1 MRLVSGFV
9 EQTLTECITAG
20 FLGSNATGRLAP
32 KTEENRGCGYEREGG
47 KLGWGYERLRAV
59 GRGVILEVVAN
70 PSSGRIATGPHRT
83 GVKMKTL
90 SRISTFR
97 IATIVCFVAG
107 AAWLAVSGLAR
118 PEDRVR
124 ASADWQAATG
134 TASGADKKASAAQ
147 DAADARITRGK
158 KLVLKDGSFQL
169 ARSYERKGDRVR
181 YYSVER
187 GDWEEI
193 PAALVDWDA
202 TAKAERDAVKA
213 DDALVSKIH
222 KQEEAAKIETTLD
235 VDASLQVASGVFLPP
250 GEGMFAIE
258 GKSVVAI
265 PQVGSAVK
273 NDRANS
279 IKRILSP
286 IPIIPAKQNVEIP
299 GGRATLRINS
309 QFPEF
314 YLREVQPDYEKD
326 SALER
331 THRQGVTGPEVELIR
346 AKIKGNKRI
355 LESIRS
361 MFGEEVGRESNTI
374 SIQQWEV
381 AKTVYRYTLSQPL
394 PPGEYALAEIL
405 PDGLNLFVW
414 DFGVDGK
421 K

>member
-1 MRLVSGFV
+1 M
-9 EQTLTECITAG
+9 
-20 FLGSNATGRLAP
+20 
-32 KTEENRGCGYEREGG
+32 
-47 KLGWGYERLRAV
+47 
-59 GRGVILEVVAN
+59 
-70 PSSGRIATGPHRT
+70 
-83 GVKMKTL
+83 TL
-90 SRISTFR
+90 SRIPILVFG
-97 IATIVCFVAG
+97 IAAVS
-107 AAWLAVSGLAR
+107 WLAVVAAAR
-118 PEDRVR
+118 SYEGVNLLR
-124 ASADWQAATG
+124 SSQ
-134 TASGADKKASAAQ
+134 TASPPPAEAPTAAAQ

-158 KLVLKDGSFQL
+158 KLALKDGSFQL

-181 YYSVER
+181 YYSIER

-202 TAKAERDAVKA
+202 TERAERDAKKV
-213 DDALVSKIH
+213 DEALVSKIH

-258 GKSVVAI
+258 GKSVIPI
-265 PQVGSAVK
+265 PQVGSAVR
-273 NDRANS
+273 NDRKNQ

-299 GGRATLRINS
+299 GSHATLRINS
-309 QFPEF
+309 QNPEF
-314 YLREVQPDYEKD
+314 YLRELQPDYDKD

-331 THRQGVTGPEVELIR
+331 THRQGISGPEVQLIR
-346 AKIKGNKRI
+346 ATVKGNKRI
-355 LESIRS
+355 LQSIRS

-374 SIQQWEV
+374 SIQQWEI

-414 DFGVDGK
+414 DFGVDGAASAK
-421 K
+421 PAGH

>member
-1 MRLVSGFV
+1 MFGRGLRFAM
-9 EQTLTECITAG
+9 EWLCAG
-20 FLGSNATGRLAP
+20 V
-32 KTEENRGCGYEREGG
+32 RGLRGREGWQYPRSCG
-47 KLGWGYERLRAV
+47 KPTVV
-59 GRGVILEVVAN
+59 G
-70 PSSGRIATGPHRT
+70 THRT
-83 GVKMKTL
+83 FYDPMSLSLIPTL
-90 SRISTFR
+90 SRMF
-97 IATIVCFVAG
+97 TIVFCIACACWVG
-107 AAWLAVSGLAR
+107 ATALAR
-118 PEDRVR
+118 PTPFPQGSTDVTDAQT
-124 ASADWQAATG
+124 ASAQTAETKAT
-134 TASGADKKASAAQ
+134 AAQ

-158 KLVLKDGSFQL
+158 KLALKDGSFQL
-169 ARSYERKGDRVR
+169 VRSYERKGDRVR
-181 YYSVER
+181 YYSMER

-202 TAKAERDAVKA
+202 TAKAERDGAKA
-213 DDALVSKIH
+213 AEALVSKIH
-222 KQEEAAKIETTLD
+222 KQEEATRIETTLD
-235 VDASLQVASGVFLPP
+235 IDASLQVASGVFLPP
-250 GEGMFAIE
+250 GEGMFALE
-258 GKSVVAI
+258 GKSVIAI

-273 NDRANS
+273 NDRKNS

-286 IPIIPAKQNVEIP
+286 IPIIPAKQNIEIP
-299 GGRATLRINS
+299 GGRATLRINT

-314 YLREVQPDYEKD
+314 YLREVQPDNDKD

-331 THRQGVTGPEVELIR
+331 THRQGNSGPEVELIR
-346 AKIKGNKRI
+346 ATVKGNKRI
-355 LESIRS
+355 LQSIRS